1 MEYTYNSFRPA
12 VIYIFRIN
20 DISHAGMLKI
30 GMTTLPDD
38 APLEAAPNSDV
49 LNNAAMAR
57 IKQYTK
63 TAAISV
69 DLLHTESAVAHYNK
83 EVFTITDKQIHEIL
97 LRSGY
102 ERGEFAEEDMGREW
116 FVVDLET
123 AKNAIA
129 AAKQRRSALTA
140 NEKTQDR
147 TPISFRPE
155 QKEAIEKT
163 CAKFKRSNQM
173 LWNAKMRFGKTL
185 SALQVVAN
193 CRFRRTIILT
203 HRPVVDKGWY
213 DDFEKIFSFVPTPYD
228 YSSKKK
234 GSKNLEQLEADCQ
247 NSKSNYIYFASM
259 QDLRGS
265 ELVGG
270 KFDKNDRVFSI
281 PWDCVIVDEAHE
293 GTQTTLGQNVLN
305 ELIKSTTKVLQLSG
319 TPFNLFDQYNEDEI
333 FTWDYVM
340 EQKAKLAWDTT
351 HFGDPNPYAGLP
363 AMNIYTFDLG
373 NLMSMYMDMDVAFN
387 FTEFFRTR
395 EKDGSF
401 VHEKDVR
408 AFLDLLVKEDKE
420 SMFPF
425 SNQKF
430 RDNFRHTLW
439 MVPGVRAAKALSAM
453 LKNHPVFGYFSIV
466 NVAGDGDDGECKD
479 ALELVQKAIKNND
492 YTITISCGK
501 LTTGVSVPEW
511 TAVMMLSG
519 TFNTSA
525 SSYMQTI
532 FRVQTPYKHEGMIK
546 ENCYVFDFAPDRTLQ
561 VIAETAKV
569 SAKAGKT
576 SQKDRETL
584 GEFLNFCPIIACQ
597 GTQMKDRITAD
608 RLFEQ
613 LKKVYVERVVKSG
626 FEDKSLYSEEL
637 LRMDDIAL
645 KDFAE
650 LKKIIGETKANHSTG
665 QVDINNQGLT
675 DEEYDRVEDLNKKK
689 KKQKLTPEEEEEL
702 QKLKKAKDNRN
713 AAISI
718 LRGISIR
725 MPLLIY
731 GADLTGKIKE
741 VTIDNF
747 SQIVD
752 DASWEEFMPKGV
764 SKLVFANFRKYY
776 DPDIFLAAGKRIL
789 ALAEAADKMSV
800 EQRIGQIAAIFNNFR
815 NPDKETVLTPWRVV
829 NMHMADT
836 LGGYCFYNE
845 DYTEM
850 IDEPRPVLHFGVTE
864 KVFTPQAKILEINS
878 KTGLYP
884 LYVTYSLYRAK
895 AKDSL
900 FQIDTIEEQQRL
912 WDDVVANNIFVICKT
927 PMAKSITRRTLL
939 GFREGKTN
947 MHAFDDLINQVQNNR
962 TELIEKINNG
972 KIFKNL
978 KNMKITAIV
987 GNPPY
992 QEVLDVQRG
1001 LSSQLFPAFIQLSI
1015 ALNPDYATLITPSRW
1030 FTAEAQDGSFVKLR
1044 EFVRQNNHFS
1054 EVHHYVNSK
1063 DVFTQVEI
1071 AGGVNYYL
1079 WSSKYDGLVSFS
1091 SIINGNR
1098 TTKQRKLFE
1107 DDLDIILSDDRLY
1120 NIIKKVK
1127 AVPGFKSVMD
1137 ITTGRDAF
1145 GITGKKEN
1153 VMAISSASPFAG
1165 AVELF
1170 CAHEERRYIQR
1181 ERVQKMTELIDR
1193 WKVYTSKGNGGAG
1206 VLDESKASAIIG
1218 KAYIGAPGSVCTDSM
1233 LPFGSFDSKEE
1244 ALALQ
1249 KYMKSKFYRFMVG
1262 ILKTSQNLYQ
1272 IVYKFVPV
1280 QDFTPHS
1287 DIDWTSSV
1295 QEIDKQLYKKYDLSP
1310 DEIALIEKMIKPMED
1325 SDDEK
1330 KIKSSNNG
1338 PQKNQI
1344 INYGTV
1350 NIIDNSKNFKLD

>member
-1 MEYTYNSFRPA
+1 MNASYNSFRPA
-12 VIYIFRIN
+12 VIYIFRIE
-20 DISHAGMLKI
+20 DIEHAGMLKI

-38 APLEAAPNSDV
+38 APLEASPNSDV
-49 LNNAAMAR
+49 LKNAAMAR

-97 LRSGY
+97 LRSGI
-102 ERGEFAEEDMGREW
+102 ERGEFMEEDMGREW

-123 AKNAIA
+123 AKKAIA
-129 AAKQRRSALTA
+129 AAKQKRTALSAY
-140 NEKTQDR
+140 EITQDK

-155 QKEAIEKT
+155 QKEAIERT

-193 CRFRRTIILT
+193 CGFKRTIILT

-213 DDFEKIFSFVPTPYD
+213 EDFEKIFTFVTYPYD

-234 GSKNLEQLEADCQ
+234 GNKNLDQLEAACKAG
-247 NSKSNYIYFASM
+247 KSNYIYFASM

-270 KFDKNDRVFSI
+270 KFDKNDQVFSI

-293 GTQTTLGQNVLN
+293 GTQTQLGKNVLN
-305 ELIKSTTKVLQLSG
+305 ELIKPTTKVLQLSG
-319 TPFNLFDQYNEDEI
+319 TPFNLFEQYREDEI

-340 EQKAKLAWDTT
+340 EQKAKKAWDDT

-373 NLMSMYMDMDVAFN
+373 NLMRHYMDMDVAFN

-395 EKDGSF
+395 DKDGSF

-420 SMFPF
+420 SFFPF

-453 LKNHPVFGYFSIV
+453 LQQHPVFGYFKVV

-479 ALELVQKAIKNND
+479 ALDLVQNAIKKND

-511 TAVMMLSG
+511 TAVLMLAG
-519 TFNTSA
+519 TFNTAA

-532 FRVQTPYKHEGMIK
+532 FRVQTPATINGQIK

-576 SQKDRETL
+576 SEKDRETL
-584 GEFLNFCPIIACQ
+584 GEFLNFCPIIACE

-608 RLFEQ
+608 KLFEQ
-613 LKKVYVERVVKSG
+613 LKKVYVERVVASG
-626 FEDKSLYSEEL
+626 FEDKSLYSEAL
-637 LRMDDIAL
+637 LKMDDIAL
-645 KDFAE
+645 KDFEE
-650 LKKIIGETKANHSTG
+650 LKKIIGETKANHKTN
-665 QVDINNQGLT
+665 QVDINSQGLT
-675 DEEYDRVEDLNKKK
+675 DEEYEKVEELKKTKKK
-689 KKQKLTPEEEEEL
+689 RKLTPEEEEQLEKL
-702 QKLKKAKDNRN
+702 QKAKDNRN

-731 GADLTGKIKE
+731 GADLTGRFKE
-741 VTIDNF
+741 VTIENF
-747 SQIVD
+747 TQLVD
-752 DASWEEFMPKGV
+752 DSSWEEFMPKGV

-864 KVFTPQAKILEINS
+864 KVFIPNAKILEINS
-878 KTGLYP
+878 KSGLYP
-884 LYVTYSLYRAK
+884 LYVAYSLYRAK
-895 AKDSL
+895 VKDSL
-900 FQIDTIEEQQRL
+900 FPTDTIEEQLRV

-927 PMAKSITRRTLL
+927 PMAKSITQRTLL
-939 GFREGKTN
+939 GFRKGKAN
-947 MHAFDDLINQVQNNR
+947 LVPIEDLIEQVQNNK
-962 TELIEKINNG
+962 TELIEKINKG
-972 KIFKNL
+972 LIFKNL

-992 QEVLDVQRG
+992 QEMTG
-1001 LSSQLFPAFIQLSI
+1001 AETSQASPLYDKFTDLAKTINPYFISMI
-1015 ALNPDYATLITPSRW
+1015 MPSRW
-1030 FTAEAQDGSFVKLR
+1030 YSGGIGLDQFRDNMLNDQHIRRLVDFQSASDCFPNVNIGGGICYFLWDANHEADCEVINIHKLGSSTAIRPLNEFPIFVKYNNAVNILNK
-1044 EFVRQNNHFS
+1044 VR
-1054 EVHHYVNSK
+1054 VNCN
-1063 DVFTQVEI
+1063 DT
-1071 AGGVNYYL
+1071 L
-1079 WSSKYDGLVSFS
+1079 S
-1091 SIINGNR
+1091 SITSPISPFALPTTIRGNR
-1098 TTKQRKLFE
+1098 TKDAKHT
-1107 DDLDIILSDDRLY
+1107 IRLY
-1120 NIIKKVK
+1120 SSKEISYISRS
-1127 AVPGFKSVMD
+1127 SV
-1137 ITTGRDAF
+1137 T
-1145 GITGKKEN
+1145 
-1153 VMAISSASPFAG
+1153 
-1165 AVELF
+1165 
-1170 CAHEERRYIQR
+1170 
-1181 ERVQKMTELIDR
+1181 
-1193 WKVYTSKGNGGAG
+1193 KGNEWLDCYKVLLSQLIPGKAG
-1206 VLDESKASAIIG
+1206 EVASDGTHPVFATTTKVIG
-1218 KAYIGAPGSVCTDSM
+1218 KGDVCTHSYI
-1233 LPFGSFDSKEE
+1233 LLGGYQTEIE
-1244 ALALQ
+1244 AKNLL
-1249 KYMKSKFYRFMVG
+1249 KYMMTKFLRLLVYSTLSSIHLTKKSF
-1262 ILKTSQNLYQ
+1262 Q
-1272 IVYKFVPV
+1272 FVPL
-1280 QDFTPHS
+1280 QDFTSKS
-1287 DIDWTSSV
+1287 DIDWSKSIP
-1295 QEIDKQLYKKYDLSP
+1295 EIDQQLYRKYNLSQ
-1310 DEIALIEKMIKPMED
+1310 DEISFIEKMIKPME
-1325 SDDEK
+1325 
-1330 KIKSSNNG
+1330 
-1338 PQKNQI
+1338 
-1344 INYGTV
+1344 
-1350 NIIDNSKNFKLD
+1350 